1 MKKSKTELELERLKK
16 ERMLG
21 NPQEMKM
28 KKRKMDEYLERI
40 KLIRSLTIQK
50 ENLNNE
56 RDYPTAFAL
65 TDKSGSYNLLSTKEK
80 SKFMN
85 EVVQFSNNYKKTKIW
100 I

>member
-21 NPQEMKM
+21 NPQALKM

-40 KLIRSLTIQK
+40 KLIRSLTIQQ
-50 ENLNNE
+50 EHLNDETN
-56 RDYPTAFAL
+56 YPTAWAL
-65 TDKSGSYNLLSTKEK
+65 ADKSGSYNLLSTREK
-80 SKFMN
+80 SQFMG
-85 EVVQFSNNYKKTKIW
+85 EVIRFSDNYKKTKMW